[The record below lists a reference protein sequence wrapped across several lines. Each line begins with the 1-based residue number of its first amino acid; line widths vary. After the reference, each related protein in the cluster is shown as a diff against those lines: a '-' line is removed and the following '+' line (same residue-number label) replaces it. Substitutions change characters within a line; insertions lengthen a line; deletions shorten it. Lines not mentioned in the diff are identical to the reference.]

1 MTTEQASRILPED
14 EVVAAILRG
23 GVIAIPTETVYG
35 LACDPVN
42 AGAVE
47 RIYEIKHRPAD
58 LELTLL
64 AADAEDFVGLVEM
77 PPEAVRLAG
86 RFWPGPLSII
96 VWVGDIQTAV
106 PRRGTTVSCRVP
118 DHAALRELL
127 RRTGP
132 LATTSANLHGQP
144 PALSAA
150 DVAAELGHDV
160 DAILDGGVALGL
172 PSTIIDC
179 TVTPARM
186 LREGPISATELLPP
200 ADDFTA
206 KTALRATD
214 PEIATLMDDEL
225 QRQEETLELI
235 PSENLASV
243 AVLEALGSW
252 LNNKY
257 AEGVPGKRYY
267 GGCQVV
273 DKIENLA
280 RDRAKELFGAEYA
293 NVQPHSGSQAN
304 MAVYASVLSPGDTM
318 LGMALDQGG
327 HLTHGSPVNFSGK
340 LYHVEPY
347 FVSEETGLLD
357 MEDVRR
363 RAREVQPKMIVAGY
377 SSYPRILDFPAFAEI
392 AQEVGALLMVDM
404 AHFAGLVAAGVHP
417 SPVPYADFVTLTTH
431 KTMRGPWGGMILCK
445 AQYGDALD
453 KSVCPGTQGGPHP
466 HGMTAKAVM
475 LKQCMQPEFRDYAR
489 QIVVNAKALA
499 KELMDRGAVLTTGG
513 TDNHLMVIDL
523 RPYGLRGR
531 AVQTAFDEVGIT
543 VNANT
548 FPGHGGTPFNP
559 NGIRLGTPSVTSR
572 GMAEPEMVEIADLI
586 TEMLRGLDDEATRVA
601 VRERS
606 LALCRRFPLPYRQT
620 SAS

>member
-1 MTTEQASRILPED
+1 MRITRD
-14 EVVAAILRG
+14 VDAVAETIAHG
-23 GVIAIPTETVYG
+23 GVVAIPTDTVYG
-35 LACDPVN
+35 LACDPRN
-42 AGAVE
+42 SDAVD
-47 RIYEIKHRPAD
+47 RIYDIKRRPAE

-64 AADAEDFVGLVEM
+64 AASTVDLEQLVDM
-77 PPEAVRLAG
+77 PPTARRLAR
-86 RFWPGPLSII
+86 RFWPGPLSI
-96 VWVGDIQTAV
+96 VAFVGQSTTAV
-106 PRRGTTVSCRVP
+106 PKRGRTVSSRVP
-118 DHAALRELL
+118 RHALLRELL

-132 LATTSANLHGQP
+132 LATTSANVHGQR
-144 PALSAA
+144 PATSAREV
-150 DVAAELGHDV
+150 DETVGRQL
-160 DAILDGGVALGL
+160 DAILDGGTSAGE

-179 TVTPARM
+179 TVTPARL
-186 LREGPISATELLPP
+186 LREGPISEIELLSP

-206 KTALRATD
+206 KRAVRAID
-214 PEIATLMDDEL
+214 PEVAALMDEEL

-235 PSENLASV
+235 PSENLASP

-267 GGCQVV
+267 GGCQIV
-273 DKIENLA
+273 DQIENLA
-280 RDRAKELFGAEYA
+280 RDRAKELFGAEHA

-304 MAVYASVLSPGDTM
+304 MAAYASVLQPGDTI

-347 FVSEETGLLD
+347 FVSEETGVLD
-357 MEDVRR
+357 MDVVRS

-377 SSYPRILDFPAFAEI
+377 SSYPRILDFAAFADI
-392 AQEVGALLMVDM
+392 AREVDALLMVDM

-417 SPVPYADFVTLTTH
+417 SPVPHADFVTLTTH
-431 KTMRGPWGGMILCK
+431 KTMRGPWGGLILCK
-445 AQYGDALD
+445 AQYADAVD
-453 KSVCPGTQGGPHP
+453 KAVCPGNQGGPHP

-475 LKQCMQPEFRDYAR
+475 FKQCMQPAFRQYA
-489 QIVVNAKALA
+489 QQVVDNAKALA
-499 KELMDRGAVLTTGG
+499 QALMERGAVLTTGG

-523 RPYGLRGR
+523 RPYGVRGR
-531 AVQTAFDEVGIT
+531 AVQSAFDEVGIT

-572 GMAEPEMVEIADLI
+572 GMRQPEMVEIGDMI
-586 TEMLRGLDDEATRVA
+586 TRMLANIDDPDVRTQT
-601 VRERS
+601 RERS
-606 LALCRRFPLPYRQT
+606 LALCRRFPLPYRIEAD
-620 SAS
+620 S